1 MPAIRRSALVRHTP
15 QQMFDLVNDIESY
28 PSFVP
33 WCRAA
38 RIDVRAPG
46 ELVATIEIAR
56 GRLSR
61 EFSTRNLLQPP
72 GRIEMKLV
80 RGPFRSLSGEWS
92 FTDYGAGLC
101 RVEFSLVFEYSSRLV
116 ALTLGPLFARVTDS
130 LVQAFCR
137 RAAQLYGD
145 AGAGSAG

>member
-15 QQMFDLVNDIESY
+15 QQMFDLVNDVESY
-28 PSFVP
+28 PLFVP

-38 RIDVRAPG
+38 RIDARAPG
-46 ELVATIEIAR
+46 ELIATLEIAK

-61 EFSTRNLLQPP
+61 EFATRNLLRPP
-72 GRIEMKLV
+72 GRIEMQLV
-80 RGPFRSLSGEWS
+80 RGPFRSLAGEWS

-101 RVEFSLVFEYSSRLV
+101 RVEFSLAFEYSSRLV
-116 ALTLGPLFARVTDS
+116 ALTLGPLFVRVTDS

-137 RAAQLYGD
+137 RAEQLYGEGGTGD
-145 AGAGSAG
+145 AA